1 MLEKFIKYKKFKSF
15 SLKSNI
21 FLSGLLRFPVLI
33 FDFLSIRLIYLYLDE
48 SNYGI
53 LITLYSISSWMSFV
67 QLGFGKTLV
76 TKISESIAKG
86 YKKKAKS
93 LISTAFTF
101 ISIFTIF
108 LITVIL
114 VSNYF
119 INFSN
124 LINIPNSIKQEFD
137 LLLIYVLIFALVQYS
152 FEIIKSVFIAINLA
166 YVQNLVDFISKGT
179 NFLLILY
186 LTKTFEKSVFLVGF
200 SRSLVLAIVPII
212 ISLVFFKYIDKE
224 LKPELGYFKFS
235 LLKEI
240 WKLSWKFFLIQ
251 TFSTIIFSTDGI
263 IINEILGPSS
273 VSTYDL
279 SSRYFRILAITLS
292 LFVPFWSNF
301 AKANALQD
309 FKLLKLTLKKFL
321 LSLIPVFPICL
332 IMVILGKII
341 INDFWIGKETGITFL
356 ILSAMAILN
365 IIQAWNRVFNY
376 FFNVLGN
383 INITLISMFF
393 AALINIPLSIYFAKN
408 INLGVLGVTLATII
422 SVSIFSIFGPIKAF
436 YILRNNS

>member
-1 MLEKFIKYKKFKSF
+1 M
-15 SLKSNI
+15 
-21 FLSGLLRFPVLI
+21 
-33 FDFLSIRLIYLYLDE
+33 
-48 SNYGI
+48 
-53 LITLYSISSWMSFV
+53 
-67 QLGFGKTLV
+67 
-76 TKISESIAKG
+76 
-86 YKKKAKS
+86 
-93 LISTAFTF
+93 
-101 ISIFTIF
+101 
-108 LITVIL
+108 ITVIL

-119 INFSN
+119 IKFSN

-273 VSTYDL
+273 VATYDL

-301 AKANALQD
+301 AKANALKD

-376 FFNVLGN
+376 FLNGLGN
-383 INITLISMFF
+383 INITLLSMFF